1 MAKRKVTIS
10 MDEDA
15 HANLKGLARPPFTVS
30 GILNMAADALTR
42 DDVVMLIC
50 EGDFDREVGP
60 SADDRLRNLL
70 EEHECEIRRRIG
82 DYPRNVPEEDARQEV
97 MQAVA
102 DDHRNQVRE
111 LITEISERVQDD
123 IAAEERRH

>member
-1 MAKRKVTIS
+1 MPKRKVTIS

-15 HANLKGLARPPFTVS
+15 HANLERLARAPFTVS
-30 GILNMAADALTR
+30 GILNMAAGALRR
-42 DDVVMLIC
+42 DDIVRLIC
-50 EGDFDREVGP
+50 EGDFDREVG

-70 EEHECEIRRRIG
+70 EEHEREIRRRIG

-102 DDHRNQVRE
+102 DDHWNEVRE
-111 LITEISERVQDD
+111 LITEITERVQDD
-123 IAAEERRH
+123 IAAEERR